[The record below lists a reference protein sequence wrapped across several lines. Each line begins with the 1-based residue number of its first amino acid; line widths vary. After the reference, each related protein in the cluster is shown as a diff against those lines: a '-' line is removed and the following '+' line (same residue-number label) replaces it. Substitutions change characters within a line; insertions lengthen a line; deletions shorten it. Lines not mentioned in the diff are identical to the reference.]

1 MDLQSSSQILG
12 YIAGALVALGT
23 IYAYVLKPPI
33 KFLKQFINL
42 LGKLDESLPVLMDI
56 SHQFRPN
63 GGNSLRDVIDRIE
76 RDIDASKART
86 KILLGMSKYGV
97 YEADSSGNCTWVNR
111 RWCEVAGLMPE
122 EAMGNGWLT
131 AIHPDDRVKVFAE
144 WENSVKLGRD
154 FDLVYRFKNLHTG
167 EVTLVHGHSTV
178 IRDNKFKNH
187 MIYIGSISV
196 LEERP

>member
-1 MDLQSSSQILG
+1 MDLQGWSQTLG
-12 YIAGALVALGT
+12 YIAGSLVALGS
-23 IYAYVLKPPI
+23 IYAYALRPPI
-33 KFLKQFINL
+33 KFLKEFINL
-42 LGKLDESLPVLMDI
+42 LGKLDESLPILIEI
-56 SHQFRPN
+56 SHQFKPN

-97 YEADSSGNCTWVNR
+97 YEADANGNCTWVNR
-111 RWCEVAGLMPE
+111 RWCEIAGLMPE
-122 EAMGNGWLT
+122 EAMGNGWVT
-131 AIHPDDRVKVFAE
+131 AIHPDDRAKVFAE
-144 WENSVKLGRD
+144 WENSVKLERD

-187 MIYIGSISV
+187 MIYIGSVSV
-196 LEERP
+196 LEERS